1 LKRSLIVLI
10 SWALLLLMPL
20 SLSANDEDKKV
31 MDSAQKMR
39 DSLAQT
45 WLETSR
51 YIDSWLS
58 DGQSA
63 SDNKSRVNIS
73 VEQFIAKS
81 GHWETDVNIR
91 GKLDIPNTKRQ
102 LKLLIDSDVND
113 QSSLVDKKLDTQQD
127 TFTTVGIGRTR
138 ETKNFQIDTQVGAK
152 FSYPIDPFARVKVEI
167 TGNLSDNWTNGF
179 EQKAWYFHEEGWGES
194 SEYFLLTELNEHY
207 QLRISTEAQYQ
218 KQHEGF
224 ELGQFFTL
232 YEHIPGSN
240 WHSFS
245 IGVTGSNQPNLRVN
259 TYFLAANYRLP
270 LFKDWIFLTLDPR
283 FTFLREDSWN
293 PNPELELRIDIL
305 FEKGN

>member
-1 LKRSLIVLI
+1 MLMPRSLF
-10 SWALLLLMPL
+10 
-20 SLSANDEDKKV
+20 ANDEDKKV

-58 DGQSA
+58 DGQST

-73 VEQFIAKS
+73 IEQFIAKS
-81 GHWETDVNIR
+81 GDWETDVNIR

-138 ETKNFQIDTQVGAK
+138 ETKNFQFDTQVGAK
-152 FSYPIDPFARVKVEI
+152 FSYPIDPFARVKAEI
-167 TGNLSDNWTNGF
+167 TVNLSDNWINGF
-179 EQKAWYFHEEGWGES
+179 KQKAWYFHEEGWGES

-218 KQHEGF
+218 KQHE
-224 ELGQFFTL
+224 ELEIGQFFTL

-240 WHSFS
+240 WHSFT
-245 IGVTGSNQPNLRVN
+245 IGVTGSNQPNPRLN

-283 FTFLREDSWN
+283 VRFLREDSWN